1 MKKTKKK
8 NVISKILL
16 LLLILS
22 SFIFSG
28 YKIQKPIKIYFNGHL
43 VESDQ
48 PPLLIDDRTF
58 VPIRVI
64 AEDLGA
70 KVDYNKEDMTVT
82 IKRDK
87 TNILLTIGDDVAWI
101 SDEEKAGPARLD
113 APAFLKK
120 DRTYLPLRSISELF
134 GMEVNW
140 DGAKRAVYINEKSYL
155 SDYINRDNALEEVLE
170 RLKELGIFK
179 NEKVYFEVDD
189 YEMKLD
195 GGSAEGYL
203 VTLRKDNP
211 IDENLTEMMGQFFIN
226 KKGTLLMEY
235 DVVND
240 NFKLL
245 IGVN

>member
-1 MKKTKKK
+1 MKKMKKK

-28 YKIQKPIKIYFNGHL
+28 YKIQKPIKIYINGQV

-48 PPLLIDDRTF
+48 PPLLIDNRTF

-70 KVDYNKEDMTVT
+70 TVNYDNKDRIVT

-87 TNILLTIGDDVAWI
+87 TNILLTIGDDIARI
-101 SDEEKAGPARLD
+101 SSDVETRPAILD
-113 APAFLKK
+113 APAFLRK

-134 GMEVNW
+134 GMEVDW
-140 DGAKRAVYINEKSYL
+140 DGAKRAVYIKGKSYL
-155 SDYINRDNALEEVLE
+155 PDYINRDNALEEVLE

-195 GGSAEGYL
+195 GGSDEGYL

-211 IDENLTEMMGQFFIN
+211 IDENLTEMMGQYFIN

>member
-1 MKKTKKK
+1 MKKMKKK
-8 NVISKILL
+8 NVISKFLL

-28 YKIQKPIKIYFNGHL
+28 FKIQRDMKIYVNGHL
-43 VESDQ
+43 IESDQ
-48 PPLLIDDRTF
+48 PPLIWEDRTF

-64 AEDLGA
+64 AESLGA
-70 KVDYNKEDMTVT
+70 KVDYNQEDMTVT

-87 TNILLTIGDDVAWI
+87 TNILLTIGDDIARI
-101 SDEEKAGPARLD
+101 SSDVETRPAILN
-113 APAFLKK
+113 APAFLRN

-140 DGAKRAVYINEKSYL
+140 DGGKRAVYIKEKSYL
-155 SDYINRDNALEEVLE
+155 PDYINRDNALEEVLE
-170 RLKELGIFK
+170 RLSKLGIFK

-189 YEMKLD
+189 YEMTLD
-195 GGSAEGYL
+195 GGSYEGYL

-211 IDENLTEMMGQFFIN
+211 IDENLTEMMGQYFIN

>member
-1 MKKTKKK
+1 MKKMKKK

-22 SFIFSG
+22 SLIFTG
-28 YKIQKPIKIYFNGHL
+28 FKPQRDIKIYVNGHL
-43 VESDQ
+43 IESDQ
-48 PPLLIDDRTF
+48 PPLLIDNRTF

-70 KVDYNKEDMTVT
+70 TVNYNKEDRIVT
-82 IKRDK
+82 IRRDK
-87 TNILLTIGDDVAWI
+87 TNILLTIGDDIARI
-101 SDEEKAGPARLD
+101 SSDVEARPAILD
-113 APAFLKK
+113 APAFLRN

-140 DGAKRAVYINEKSYL
+140 DGGKRAVYIKENSYL
-155 SDYINRDNALEEVLE
+155 PEYINRDNALEEVLE
-170 RLKELGIFK
+170 RLSKLGIFK

-195 GGSAEGYL
+195 GGSYEGYL

-211 IDENLTEMMGQFFIN
+211 IDENLTEMMGQYFIN

>member
-1 MKKTKKK
+1 MKKMK
-8 NVISKILL
+8 NKNGISKFLL

-28 YKIQKPIKIYFNGHL
+28 YKIQKPIKIYINGQL
-43 VESDQ
+43 VESEQ
-48 PPLLIDDRTF
+48 PPLIIDNRTF

-70 KVDYNKEDMTVT
+70 IVDYDNKDRIVT
-82 IKRDK
+82 IRRDK
-87 TNILLTIGDDVAWI
+87 TNILLTIGDDIARI
-101 SDEEKAGPARLD
+101 SSDVEMRPAILD
-113 APAFLKK
+113 APAFLRK

-134 GMEVNW
+134 GMEVDW
-140 DGAKRAVYINEKSYL
+140 DGGKRAVYIKEKSYL
-155 SDYINRDNALEEVLE
+155 PEYINRDNALEEVLE

-195 GGSAEGYL
+195 GGSYEGYL

-211 IDENLTEMMGQFFIN
+211 IDENLTEMMGQYFIN
-226 KKGTLLMEY
+226 KKGTFLMEY

>member
-1 MKKTKKK
+1 MKKMKKK

-28 YKIQKPIKIYFNGHL
+28 YKIQKPIKIYINGQL

-48 PPLLIDDRTF
+48 PPLIWEDRTF

-64 AEDLGA
+64 AENLGA
-70 KVDYNKEDMTVT
+70 KVDYNQEDMTVK

-87 TNILLTIGDDVAWI
+87 TNILLTIGDDIARI
-101 SDEEKAGPARLD
+101 SSDVETRPAILD
-113 APAFLKK
+113 APAFLRD

-140 DGAKRAVYINEKSYL
+140 DGAKRVVYINEKSYL
-155 SDYINRDNALEEVLE
+155 PDYINRDNALEEVLE
-170 RLKELGIFK
+170 RLRELGRFK

-195 GGSAEGYL
+195 GGSYEGYL

-211 IDENLTEMMGQFFIN
+211 IDKNLTEMMGQYFIN

>member
-1 MKKTKKK
+1 MKKMKKK

-28 YKIQKPIKIYFNGHL
+28 YKIQKPIKIYINGQV

-48 PPLLIDDRTF
+48 PPLLIDNRTF

-70 KVDYNKEDMTVT
+70 TVNYDNKDRIVT
-82 IKRDK
+82 IRRDK
-87 TNILLTIGDDVAWI
+87 TNILLTIGDDIARI
-101 SDEEKAGPARLD
+101 SSDVETRPAILD
-113 APAFLKK
+113 APAFLRN

-134 GMEVNW
+134 GMQVDW
-140 DGAKRAVYINEKSYL
+140 DGAKRAVYIKEKSYL
-155 SDYINRDNALEEVLE
+155 PDYINADNALEEVLE

-195 GGSAEGYL
+195 GGSYEGYL

-211 IDENLTEMMGQFFIN
+211 IDENLTEMMGQYFIN

>member
-1 MKKTKKK
+1 MKKK

-28 YKIQKPIKIYFNGHL
+28 YKIQKPIKIYINGQL
-43 VESDQ
+43 IESDQ
-48 PPLLIDDRTF
+48 PPLIIDNRTF

-70 KVDYNKEDMTVT
+70 IVNYDNKDRIVT

-87 TNILLTIGDDVAWI
+87 TNILLTIGDDIAQI
-101 SDEEKAGPARLD
+101 SSDVETRPAILD
-113 APAFLKK
+113 APAFLRN

-134 GMEVNW
+134 GMQVDW
-140 DGAKRAVYINEKSYL
+140 DGGKRAVYIKEKSYL
-155 SDYINRDNALEEVLE
+155 PDYINRDNALEEVLE

-195 GGSAEGYL
+195 GGSYEGYL

-211 IDENLTEMMGQFFIN
+211 IDENLTEMVGQFFIN

-235 DVVND
+235 DVVKD

>member
-1 MKKTKKK
+1 MKKMEEK

-22 SFIFSG
+22 SLIFTG
-28 YKIQKPIKIYFNGHL
+28 FKPQRDIKIYVNRHL
-43 VESDQ
+43 IESDQ
-48 PPLLIDDRTF
+48 PPLIWEDRTF

-64 AEDLGA
+64 AENLGA
-70 KVDYNKEDMTVT
+70 KVDYKKEDMTVK

-87 TNILLTIGDDVAWI
+87 TNILLTIGDDIARI
-101 SDEEKAGPARLD
+101 SSDVETRPAILD
-113 APAFLKK
+113 APAFLRN

-134 GMEVNW
+134 GMQVDW
-140 DGAKRAVYINEKSYL
+140 DGGKRAVYIKEKSYL
-155 SDYINRDNALEEVLE
+155 PDYINRDNALEEVLE
-170 RLKELGIFK
+170 RLSKLGIFK

-195 GGSAEGYL
+195 GGSYEGYL
-203 VTLRKDNP
+203 VTIRKDNP
-211 IDENLTEMMGQFFIN
+211 IDENLTEMMGQYFIN

>member
-1 MKKTKKK
+1 MKDK
-8 NVISKILL
+8 NGISKFLL

-28 YKIQKPIKIYFNGHL
+28 YKIQKPIKIYINGKV

-48 PPLLIDDRTF
+48 PPLLIDNRTF

-70 KVDYNKEDMTVT
+70 TVNYDNKDRIVT
-82 IKRDK
+82 IRRDK
-87 TNILLTIGDDVAWI
+87 TNILLTIGDDIARI
-101 SDEEKAGPARLD
+101 SSDVETRPAILD
-113 APAFLKK
+113 APAFLRN

-134 GMEVNW
+134 GMQVDW
-140 DGAKRAVYINEKSYL
+140 DGAKRAVYIKEKSYL
-155 SDYINRDNALEEVLE
+155 PDYINADNALEEVLE

-195 GGSAEGYL
+195 GGSYEGYL

-211 IDENLTEMMGQFFIN
+211 IDENLTEMMGQYFIN

-240 NFKLL
+240 NFKFL

>member
-1 MKKTKKK
+1 MKKMKKK

-28 YKIQKPIKIYFNGHL
+28 YKIQKPIKIYINGQV

-48 PPLLIDDRTF
+48 PPLLIDNRTF

-70 KVDYNKEDMTVT
+70 TVNYDNKDRIVT
-82 IKRDK
+82 IRRDK
-87 TNILLTIGDDVAWI
+87 TNILLTIGDDIARI
-101 SDEEKAGPARLD
+101 SSDVETRPAILD
-113 APAFLKK
+113 APAFLRN

-134 GMEVNW
+134 GMQVDW
-140 DGAKRAVYINEKSYL
+140 DGAKRAVYIKEKSYL
-155 SDYINRDNALEEVLE
+155 PDYINADNALEEVLE

-195 GGSAEGYL
+195 GGSYEGYL

-211 IDENLTEMMGQFFIN
+211 IDENLTEMMGQYFIN
-226 KKGTLLMEY
+226 NKGTLLMEY

>member
-1 MKKTKKK
+1 MKKMKKK
-8 NVISKILL
+8 NEISKFLL

-28 YKIQKPIKIYFNGHL
+28 YKIQKPIKIYINGQL
-43 VESDQ
+43 VESEQ
-48 PPLLIDDRTF
+48 PPLIIDNRTF

-64 AEDLGA
+64 AENLGA
-70 KVDYNKEDMTVT
+70 TVDYNNKDRIVT
-82 IKRDK
+82 IRRDK
-87 TNILLTIGDDVAWI
+87 TNILLTIGDDIARI
-101 SDEEKAGPARLD
+101 SSDVETRPAILD
-113 APAFLKK
+113 APAFLRN

-134 GMEVNW
+134 GMQVDW
-140 DGAKRAVYINEKSYL
+140 DGGKRAVYIKEKSYL
-155 SDYINRDNALEEVLE
+155 PDYINRDNALEEVLE

-195 GGSAEGYL
+195 GGSYEGYL

-211 IDENLTEMMGQFFIN
+211 IDENLTEMMGQYFIN
-226 KKGTLLMEY
+226 KKGTIIMEY
-235 DVVND
+235 DVVKD

>member
-1 MKKTKKK
+1 MKKMKKK

-28 YKIQKPIKIYFNGHL
+28 YKTQKPIKIYINGQL
-43 VESDQ
+43 IESDQ
-48 PPLLIDDRTF
+48 PPLLIDNRTF

-70 KVDYNKEDMTVT
+70 TVNYNKEDRIVT
-82 IKRDK
+82 IRRDK
-87 TNILLTIGDDVAWI
+87 TNILLTIGDDIARI
-101 SDEEKAGPARLD
+101 SSDAETRPALLD
-113 APAFLKK
+113 APAFLRN

-134 GMEVNW
+134 GMEVDW
-140 DGAKRAVYINEKSYL
+140 DGGKRAVYIKEKSYL
-155 SDYINRDNALEEVLE
+155 PDYINADNALEEVLE

-195 GGSAEGYL
+195 GGSYEGYL

-211 IDENLTEMMGQFFIN
+211 IDENLTEMMGQYFIN

>member
-1 MKKTKKK
+1 MKKMK
-8 NVISKILL
+8 NKNGISKFLL

-28 YKIQKPIKIYFNGHL
+28 YKIQKPIKIYINGQL

-48 PPLLIDDRTF
+48 PPLIIDNRTF

-70 KVDYNKEDMTVT
+70 IVNYDNKDRIVT

-87 TNILLTIGDDVAWI
+87 TNILLTIGDDIARI
-101 SDEEKAGPARLD
+101 SSDVETRPAILD
-113 APAFLKK
+113 APAFLRN

-134 GMEVNW
+134 GMEVDW
-140 DGAKRAVYINEKSYL
+140 DGGKRAVYINEKSYL
-155 SDYINRDNALEEVLE
+155 PDYINRDNALEEVLE
-170 RLKELGIFK
+170 GLRELGRFK

-195 GGSAEGYL
+195 GGSYEGYL

>member
-1 MKKTKKK
+1 MKNKSG
-8 NVISKILL
+8 ISKFLL

-28 YKIQKPIKIYFNGHL
+28 YKIQKPIKIYINGQL

-48 PPLLIDDRTF
+48 PPLIIDNRTF

-70 KVDYNKEDMTVT
+70 IVNYDNKDRIVT

-87 TNILLTIGDDVAWI
+87 TNILLTIGDDIARI
-101 SDEEKAGPARLD
+101 SSDVETRPAILD
-113 APAFLKK
+113 APAFLRN

-134 GMEVNW
+134 GMQVDW
-140 DGAKRAVYINEKSYL
+140 DGGKRAVYINEKSYL
-155 SDYINRDNALEEVLE
+155 PDYINRDNALEEVLE
-170 RLKELGIFK
+170 RLRELGRFK

-195 GGSAEGYL
+195 GGSYEGYL

-211 IDENLTEMMGQFFIN
+211 IDENLTEMMGQYFIN

-235 DVVND
+235 DVVKD

>member
-1 MKKTKKK
+1 MKKMKKK

-28 YKIQKPIKIYFNGHL
+28 YKIQKPIKIYINGQL

-48 PPLLIDDRTF
+48 PPLLIDNRTF

-70 KVDYNKEDMTVT
+70 TVNYNKEDRIVT
-82 IKRDK
+82 IRRDK
-87 TNILLTIGDDVAWI
+87 TNILLTIGDDIARI
-101 SDEEKAGPARLD
+101 SSDVEKRPAILD
-113 APAFLKK
+113 APAFLRN

-140 DGAKRAVYINEKSYL
+140 DGAKRAVYIKEKSYL
-155 SDYINRDNALEEVLE
+155 PDYINRDNALEEVLE

-195 GGSAEGYL
+195 GGSYEGYL

-211 IDENLTEMMGQFFIN
+211 IDENLTEMMGQYFIN

>member
-1 MKKTKKK
+1 M
-8 NVISKILL
+8 
-16 LLLILS
+16 
-22 SFIFSG
+22 
-28 YKIQKPIKIYFNGHL
+28 
-43 VESDQ
+43 
-48 PPLLIDDRTF
+48 
-58 VPIRVI
+58 
-64 AEDLGA
+64 
-70 KVDYNKEDMTVT
+70 
-82 IKRDK
+82 
-87 TNILLTIGDDVAWI
+87 
-101 SDEEKAGPARLD
+101 
-113 APAFLKK
+113 KK

>member
-1 MKKTKKK
+1 MKKMK
-8 NVISKILL
+8 NKNGISKFLL

-28 YKIQKPIKIYFNGHL
+28 YKLQTPIKIYINGQL

-48 PPLLIDDRTF
+48 PPLIIDNRTF

-70 KVDYNKEDMTVT
+70 IVNYDNKDRIVT

-87 TNILLTIGDDVAWI
+87 TNILLTIGDDIARI
-101 SDEEKAGPARLD
+101 SSDVETRPAILD
-113 APAFLKK
+113 APAFLRN

-134 GMEVNW
+134 GMEVDW
-140 DGAKRAVYINEKSYL
+140 DGGKRAVYINEKSYL
-155 SDYINRDNALEEVLE
+155 PDYINRDNALEEVLE
-170 RLKELGIFK
+170 RLRELGRFK

-195 GGSAEGYL
+195 GGSYEGYL

-211 IDENLTEMMGQFFIN
+211 IDENLTEMMGQYFIN

>member
-1 MKKTKKK
+1 MKKMKKK

-22 SFIFSG
+22 SLIFSG
-28 YKIQKPIKIYFNGHL
+28 YKIQKPIKIYINGQL

-48 PPLLIDDRTF
+48 PPLLIDNRTF

-70 KVDYNKEDMTVT
+70 TVNYNKEDRIVT
-82 IKRDK
+82 IRRDK
-87 TNILLTIGDDVAWI
+87 TNILLTIGDNIARISSDV
-101 SDEEKAGPARLD
+101 ETRPAILD
-113 APAFLKK
+113 APAFLRN

-134 GMEVNW
+134 GMEVDW
-140 DGAKRAVYINEKSYL
+140 DGAKRAVYIKEKSFL
-155 SDYINRDNALEEVLE
+155 PDYINRDNALEEVLE
-170 RLKELGIFK
+170 RLSKLGIFK

-195 GGSAEGYL
+195 GGSYEGYL

-211 IDENLTEMMGQFFIN
+211 IDENLTEMMGQYFIN
-226 KKGTLLMEY
+226 KKGTIIMEY
-235 DVVND
+235 DVVKD

-245 IGVN
+245 NGVN

>member
-1 MKKTKKK
+1 MKKMKKK
-8 NVISKILL
+8 NEISKFLL

-28 YKIQKPIKIYFNGHL
+28 YKIQKPIKIYINGQL

-48 PPLLIDDRTF
+48 PPLIIDNRTF

-70 KVDYNKEDMTVT
+70 IVNYDNKDRIVT
-82 IKRDK
+82 IRRDK
-87 TNILLTIGDDVAWI
+87 TNILLTIGDDIARI
-101 SDEEKAGPARLD
+101 SSDVETRPAILD
-113 APAFLKK
+113 APAFLRD

-134 GMEVNW
+134 GMEVDW
-140 DGAKRAVYINEKSYL
+140 DGGKRAVYIKENSYL
-155 SDYINRDNALEEVLE
+155 PDYINRDNALEEVLE

-195 GGSAEGYL
+195 GGSYEGYL

-211 IDENLTEMMGQFFIN
+211 IDENLTEMMGQYFIN

>member
-1 MKKTKKK
+1 MKKMKDK
-8 NVISKILL
+8 NGISKFLL

-28 YKIQKPIKIYFNGHL
+28 YKIQKPIKIYINGKV

-48 PPLLIDDRTF
+48 PPLLIDNRTF

-70 KVDYNKEDMTVT
+70 TVNYDNKDRIVT
-82 IKRDK
+82 IRRDK
-87 TNILLTIGDDVAWI
+87 TNILLTIGDDIARI
-101 SDEEKAGPARLD
+101 SSDVETRPAILD
-113 APAFLKK
+113 APAFLRN

-134 GMEVNW
+134 GMQVDW
-140 DGAKRAVYINEKSYL
+140 DGAKRAVYIKEKSYL
-155 SDYINRDNALEEVLE
+155 PDYINADNALEEVLE

-195 GGSAEGYL
+195 GGSYEGYL

-211 IDENLTEMMGQFFIN
+211 IDENLTEMMGQYFIN

-240 NFKLL
+240 NFKFL

>member
-1 MKKTKKK
+1 MKKMKKK

-16 LLLILS
+16 LLLVLS

-28 YKIQKPIKIYFNGHL
+28 YKIQKPIKIYINGQL

-48 PPLLIDDRTF
+48 PPLIIDNRTF

-70 KVDYNKEDMTVT
+70 TVDYNNKDRIVT
-82 IKRDK
+82 IRRDK
-87 TNILLTIGDDVAWI
+87 TNILLTIGDDIARI
-101 SDEEKAGPARLD
+101 SSDVETRPAILD
-113 APAFLKK
+113 APAFLRN

-134 GMEVNW
+134 GMQVDW
-140 DGAKRAVYINEKSYL
+140 DGGKRAVYIKEKSYL
-155 SDYINRDNALEEVLE
+155 PDYINRDNALEEALE
-170 RLKELGIFK
+170 RLSKLGIFK

-195 GGSAEGYL
+195 GGSYEGYL

-211 IDENLTEMMGQFFIN
+211 IDENLTEMMGQYFIN

-245 IGVN
+245 IGAN

>member
-1 MKKTKKK
+1 MKKK

-28 YKIQKPIKIYFNGHL
+28 YKIQKPIKIYINGQV

-48 PPLLIDDRTF
+48 PPLLIDNRTF

-70 KVDYNKEDMTVT
+70 TVNYDNKDRIVT

-87 TNILLTIGDDVAWI
+87 TNILLTIGDDIARI
-101 SDEEKAGPARLD
+101 SSDVETRPAILD
-113 APAFLKK
+113 APAFLRN

-134 GMEVNW
+134 GMQVDW
-140 DGAKRAVYINEKSYL
+140 DGGKRAVYIKEKSYL
-155 SDYINRDNALEEVLE
+155 PDYINRDNALEEVLE

-195 GGSAEGYL
+195 GGSYEGYL

-211 IDENLTEMMGQFFIN
+211 IDENLTEMVGQFFIN

-235 DVVND
+235 DIVND
-240 NFKLL
+240 SFKLL